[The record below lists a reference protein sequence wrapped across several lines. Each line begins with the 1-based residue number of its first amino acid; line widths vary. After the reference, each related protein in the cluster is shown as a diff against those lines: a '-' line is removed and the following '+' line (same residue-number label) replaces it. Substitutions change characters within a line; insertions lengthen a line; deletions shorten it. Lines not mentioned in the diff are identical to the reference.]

1 MNCFIC
7 GEILEEV
14 VCYGK
19 KGRKAIMLSCP
30 QDGRHFRGF
39 INDPIMVQKIT
50 ESNLPIEEVLLTER
64 K

>member
-14 VCYGK
+14 VCNGK

-39 INDPIMVQKIT
+39 INDPNMVKKIM
-50 ESNLPIEEVLLTER
+50 ESNLPIEEVLLTE
-64 K
+64 KK

>member
-1 MNCFIC
+1 MDCFIC
-7 GEILEEV
+7 GEKLEEV
-14 VCYGK
+14 ACYGR

-39 INDPIMVQKIT
+39 INDPGTVKKIM
-50 ESNLPIEEVLLTER
+50 ESNRSIEEVLLAER